1 MPFSSSLKLV
11 DYEINDDKVI
21 LNFNNVTSFSDY
33 LDLITY
39 SVFDNYD
46 ASSVMFL
53 ENNEKI
59 IEKFRKD
66 TWSFTKNVI

>member
-46 ASSVMFL
+46 VNSVVFL

-66 TWSFTKNVI
+66 T